1 MNWPF
6 FAFGQRAI
14 HGAPYI
20 GAMTETIAYDKNTS
34 DEDAGSGDLLTW
46 ILAWSELV
54 AFGALLLAFMVAASL
69 YPTEFAAG
77 KGKLHRLIPLINT
90 IVLLVS
96 GWTAAKAASGRTICR
111 QRLWLLA
118 AAAGGILFVTLKLH
132 EYRTEQIPVFAEDTF
147 TQLYLLITGFHALH
161 VLFGSLVLGIVA
173 RFPTRENVHLITT
186 LWHVIDLV
194 WLVVFPVIYL
204 L

>member
-1 MNWPF
+1 
-6 FAFGQRAI
+6 
-14 HGAPYI
+14 
-20 GAMTETIAYDKNTS
+20 MTETIAYDKNTS